1 MTNKELLYVEDA
13 LGHEKY
19 MKDCSKKTAA
29 QLQDQTL
36 ANYITELEQV
46 HTKLYNKFQNLF

>member
-1 MTNKELLYVEDA
+1 MTNKELLYIEDA

-46 HTKLYNKFQNLF
+46 HTKLYNKFQNLL